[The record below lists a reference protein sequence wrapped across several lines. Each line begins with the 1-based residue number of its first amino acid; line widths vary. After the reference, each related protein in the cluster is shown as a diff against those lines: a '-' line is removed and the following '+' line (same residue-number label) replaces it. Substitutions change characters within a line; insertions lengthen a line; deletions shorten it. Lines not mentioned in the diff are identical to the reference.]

1 MSQLPPPPPSTN
13 GRGNGDRR
21 PGDGPGNGPGGRPTK
36 SSGIPKWA
44 IWVFLGL
51 LAGALLIPML
61 LSKKSGEDITY
72 SQFRS
77 EVQDGNVDSITVN
90 NNTGGISGTLNSGKT
105 FHTTGQMPLP
115 DADLALLNQKNVD
128 VQFKSPQSSFLAGLI
143 PLLLPVLLIIGF
155 FVWMQRRA
163 SGAMGNVMQI
173 GRSRRRPTPPTSPAR
188 RSRTSPATK
197 A

>member
-21 PGDGPGNGPGGRPTK
+21 PGEGPGNGPGGRPTK

-61 LSKKSGEDITY
+61 LSKTGGEDITY

-90 NNTGGISGTLNSGKT
+90 NNTGGIHLNTCHSYSNK
-105 FHTTGQMPLP
+105 Q
-115 DADLALLNQKNVD
+115 ADRLQNCVLNNCT
-128 VQFKSPQSSFLAGLI
+128 
-143 PLLLPVLLIIGF
+143 
-155 FVWMQRRA
+155 MQ
-163 SGAMGNVMQI
+163 N
-173 GRSRRRPTPPTSPAR
+173 
-188 RSRTSPATK
+188 
-197 A
+197 